1 MSRVAGEPVQSFA
14 EAGTSAGCPTFA
26 RVGERVSGS
35 APSRV
40 YFKCQ
45 YSRLDRRIARHDL
58 RDLRWV
64 SIKDAHSGDFASVA
78 NRASHD
84 QNSGGAERQ
93 VGALFEKTN
102 GLASRACQELLHRVV
117 RNLGQ
122 D

>member
-1 MSRVAGEPVQSFA
+1 
-14 EAGTSAGCPTFA
+14 
-26 RVGERVSGS
+26 
-35 APSRV
+35 
-40 YFKCQ
+40 
-45 YSRLDRRIARHDL
+45 RRIARHDL

-122 D
+122 DRPINGRLPASISEGGHRLAKPMAPATRTSPAGKPSPGKLRHGWIS